1 MLSKRKILA
10 VHLSIWDV
18 GFGML
23 SCLVALLFFCGRG
36 PRGSPSARC
45 FGGTHCHLLE
55 CIPFFPCYLLRS
67 KTCFI

>member
-23 SCLVALLFFCGRG
+23 SCLVDLLFFLRPWASKSLIP
-36 PRGSPSARC
+36 PRHSEAR
-45 FGGTHCHLLE
+45 FK
-55 CIPFFPCYLLRS
+55 F
-67 KTCFI
+67 